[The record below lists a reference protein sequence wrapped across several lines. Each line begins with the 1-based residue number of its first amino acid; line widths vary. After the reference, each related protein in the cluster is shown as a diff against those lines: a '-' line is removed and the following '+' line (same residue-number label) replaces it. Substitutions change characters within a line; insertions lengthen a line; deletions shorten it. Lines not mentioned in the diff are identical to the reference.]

1 MNNRTGNKKELS
13 AKQREELLKALKT
26 RFEENLN
33 RHKGLDWDKVQS
45 RMCGMEAS
53 AEKLWSLQEMER
65 IGGDTACFER
75 WTKELA
81 NTGEL
86 HRQVNMTLRPW
97 RRCRQALRMGLLAL
111 IGSAMFFLSLSC
123 QAGSNDTGFA
133 LRDGDTLV
141 FLGDSITAARGYTK
155 IVELYTLM
163 RHPELRVSFW
173 NAGKGGD
180 TAAGAVDRLDKDVFA
195 HGATVV
201 TVAFGVNDIGWG
213 TKADQEHKQRYLD
226 GIRRIVTECQRRG
239 VRVFICSPAV
249 LHEDP
254 DKGENGFLQ
263 KMADEGM
270 ALAKSLGAGTI
281 DISRAMRD
289 IQRKVVAAN
298 AGEKDPK
305 NISRLHLDDGVHLN
319 DLGQLAMAW
328 AMLKGLGAEADVSDA
343 DVDAAAEKVIRA
355 SGCEITDIKK
365 LADGVTFVRKD
376 AGLPMNLGILSAL
389 QYRFVPVP
397 ETLNRYELA
406 IHGLVSGRYTVRA
419 EGRLL
424 GTYDAKQ
431 LADGVNISSATA
443 DGWVP
448 GGPWDAQSDA
458 VKELVDARD
467 KLWMGGQFR
476 SQFNDTNPHAAALA
490 EGFTQLDQKLT
501 ELARAQA
508 KPYPYRF
515 EVRLTQ

>member
-1 MNNRTGNKKELS
+1 M
-13 AKQREELLKALKT
+13 AKQADVKPAKSRQEPCSPVNTAELRRQA
-26 RFEENLN
+26 NM
-33 RHKGLDWDKVQS
+33 KV
-45 RMCGMEAS
+45 
-53 AEKLWSLQEMER
+53 
-65 IGGDTACFER
+65 
-75 WTKELA
+75 
-81 NTGEL
+81 
-86 HRQVNMTLRPW
+86 RPW
-97 RRCRQALRMGLLAL
+97 CGRRFARLPGLLAL
-111 IGSAMFFLSLSC
+111 IGSGLWMFAMSC
-123 QAGSNDTGFA
+123 QAGSNDAGFA
-133 LRDGDTLV
+133 LRDGDTVV

-163 RHPELRVSFW
+163 RHPELHVRFW

-180 TAAGAVDRLDKDVFA
+180 TAAGAVGRLEKDVFA

-213 TKADQEHKQRYLD
+213 TKADPEHKERYLD
-226 GIRRIVTECQRRG
+226 GIRRIITECQKHR

-254 DKGENGFLQ
+254 DRAENGFLQ

-281 DISRAMRD
+281 DISRAMREV
-289 IQRKVVAAN
+289 QRKVLAAN
-298 AGEKDPK
+298 AGEKDPQK
-305 NISRLHLDDGVHLN
+305 LTRLHLEDGVHLN

-328 AMLKGLGAEADVSDA
+328 AMLKGLGAEAEVSDA
-343 DVDAAAEKVIRA
+343 DVDAAADKVIRA
-355 SGCEITDIKK
+355 HGCKITDIRKRP
-365 LADGVTFVRKD
+365 DGVSFVRKD

-406 IHGLVSGRYTVRA
+406 VQGLASGRYTVRA

-467 KLWMGGQFR
+467 KLWMGGR
-476 SQFNDTNPHAAALA
+476 ISSQFNETNPDTAALA
-490 EGFTQLDQKLT
+490 RDFTRLDRKLT
-501 ELARAQA
+501 ELARDQA

>member
-1 MNNRTGNKKELS
+1 VRPIKVCGDIQTFFPRKTMKSNKNELS
-13 AKQREELLKALKT
+13 PQQREELLTAM
-26 RFEENLN
+26 NL
-33 RHKGLDWDKVQS
+33 RTWHG
-45 RMCGMEAS
+45 
-53 AEKLWSLQEMER
+53 
-65 IGGDTACFER
+65 
-75 WTKELA
+75 
-81 NTGEL
+81 
-86 HRQVNMTLRPW
+86 
-97 RRCRQALRMGLLAL
+97 RRRAPRLGLLAWIASVLWL
-111 IGSAMFFLSLSC
+111 IALSC

-133 LRDGDTLV
+133 LRDGDTVV
-141 FLGDSITAARGYTK
+141 FLGDSITATRGYSK

-226 GIRRIVTECQRRG
+226 GIRRIITECQKHG

-281 DISRAMRD
+281 DISRAMRAV
-289 IQRKVVAAN
+289 QRKVVAAN
-298 AGEKDPK
+298 GGEKDATK
-305 NISRLHLDDGVHLN
+305 LTRLHVEDGVHLN

-328 AMLKGLGAEADVSDA
+328 AMLKGLGAEAEVSDA
-343 DVDAAAEKVIRA
+343 DVDAAEEKVIRA
-355 SGCEITDIKK
+355 GGCEITNIKK

-397 ETLNRYELA
+397 ETLNRYQLA
-406 IHGLVSGRYTVRA
+406 IHGLAPGRYTVRA
-419 EGRLL
+419 DGRLL

-448 GGPWDAQSDA
+448 GGPWDAQSDT

-476 SQFNDTNPHAAALA
+476 SQYNDTNPHAAALDKD
-490 EGFTQLDQKLT
+490 FTRLDQKLT

>member
-1 MNNRTGNKKELS
+1 MNTMQEYTPLITAGDLHPQTKMDARLRRGRSCASLLS
-13 AKQREELLKALKT
+13 LIA
-26 RFEENLN
+26 
-33 RHKGLDWDKVQS
+33 W
-45 RMCGMEAS
+45 
-53 AEKLWSLQEMER
+53 
-65 IGGDTACFER
+65 IGGALLF
-75 WTKELA
+75 LA
-81 NTGEL
+81 A
-86 HRQVNMTLRPW
+86 P
-97 RRCRQALRMGLLAL
+97 CRAA
-111 IGSAMFFLSLSC
+111 
-123 QAGSNDTGFA
+123 SNETGFA
-133 LRDGDTLV
+133 LKDGDTVV

-163 RHPELRVSFW
+163 RHPEMRVRFW

-180 TAAGAVDRLDKDVFA
+180 TASGAVERLEKDVFA

-226 GIRRIVTECQRRG
+226 GIRRIVTECQKRG
-239 VRVFICSPAV
+239 VRVYICSPAV
-249 LHEDP
+249 LHQDP
-254 DKGENGFLQ
+254 DEGENGFLQ

-281 DISRAMRD
+281 DISRGMREV
-289 IQRKVVAAN
+289 QRKVVAAN
-298 AGEKDPK
+298 AQEKDPK
-305 NISRLHLDDGVHLN
+305 NLTRLHVEDGVHLN

-343 DVDAAAEKVIRA
+343 VVDAATGKAVRMTNCKI
-355 SGCEITDIKK
+355 SGVKK
-365 LADGVTFVRKD
+365 LPDGVTFVRTD

-397 ETLNRYELA
+397 ETLNGYRLTVKGLA
-406 IHGLVSGRYTVRA
+406 EGRYNVRA

-424 GTYDAKQ
+424 GTWDAKQ
-431 LADGVNISSATA
+431 LAEGMNIASATA
-443 DGWVP
+443 DGWAP
-448 GGPWDAQSDA
+448 GGPWDAQSDV

-476 SQFNDTNPHAAALA
+476 AQYNDTNPNAKTLA
-490 EGFTQLDQKLT
+490 KNFTRLDEQLT

-508 KPYPYRF
+508 RPYAYRF
-515 EVRLTQ
+515 EIRAAP